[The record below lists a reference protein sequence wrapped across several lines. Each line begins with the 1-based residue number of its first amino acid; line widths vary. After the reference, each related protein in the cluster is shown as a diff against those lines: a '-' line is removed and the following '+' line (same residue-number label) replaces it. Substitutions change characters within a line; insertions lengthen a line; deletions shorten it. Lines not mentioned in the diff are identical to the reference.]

1 MISAEADRSTHS
13 HSTMQQTHCN
23 TLILRL
29 PLQRARKWRRE
40 LLFGT
45 EKGNTKSSQLIEE
58 FDTKSLSGGV
68 IDPLG
73 AKNHLSEM
81 VV

>member
-1 MISAEADRSTHS
+1 MR
-13 HSTMQQTHCN
+13 
-23 TLILRL
+23 
-29 PLQRARKWRRE
+29 RK

-45 EKGNTKSSQLIEE
+45 EKGNTKRSQLIEE